1 MKTFLAPNGEY
12 ITIPDG
18 RVTTF
23 GLSKE
28 QNELV
33 KNALPAKG
41 YELLDTDAP
50 TDLIAISAAA
60 LIINA
65 AALDSDSKEMIIDYY
80 TEIRGC
86 TDETVFWLGLSL
98 APKAFAGKVQVL

>member
-33 KNALPAKG
+33 KNALP
-41 YELLDTDAP
+41 
-50 TDLIAISAAA
+50 
-60 LIINA
+60 
-65 AALDSDSKEMIIDYY
+65 
-80 TEIRGC
+80 
-86 TDETVFWLGLSL
+86 TVYFRLTGSRRMD
-98 APKAFAGKVQVL
+98 

>member
-1 MKTFLAPNGEY
+1 MNWSKTLCQQ
-12 ITIPDG
+12 
-18 RVTTF
+18 R
-23 GLSKE
+23 
-28 QNELV
+28 
-33 KNALPAKG
+33 G
-41 YELLDTDAP
+41 YELLDADAS

-86 TDETVFWLGLSL
+86 TDKTVFWLGLSL

>member
-65 AALDSDSKEMIIDYY
+65 AALDSDSKEMIIDYLHGARRLY
-80 TEIRGC
+80 R
-86 TDETVFWLGLSL
+86 
-98 APKAFAGKVQVL
+98 